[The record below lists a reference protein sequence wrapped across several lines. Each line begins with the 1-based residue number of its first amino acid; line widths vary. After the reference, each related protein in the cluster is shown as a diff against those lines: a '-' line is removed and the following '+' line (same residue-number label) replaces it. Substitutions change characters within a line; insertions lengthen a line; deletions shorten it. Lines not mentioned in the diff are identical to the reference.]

1 MPNRPLSQRDIETLD
16 IEQLKLALA
25 FSVTLVGRR
34 WKARFAQMVKPS
46 GNTNS
51 RMVAL
56 YFLADAPKGLTQAEL
71 SELLSVSPATLTR
84 LLDAMESR
92 GMISRRSLIGDR
104 RAKLVFIEDQGR
116 RDLAELD
123 GAASAMRD
131 HLFAGI
137 SDADLRCSLKV
148 LRQMAARMTADG
160 QVEEGV
166 GGR

>member
-1 MPNRPLSQRDIETLD
+1 ME

-34 WKARFAQMVKPS
+34 WKARFAELVKPS

-92 GMISRRSLIGDR
+92 GMISRRALIGDR
-104 RAKLVFIEDQGR
+104 RAKLVFIEEQGR

-123 GAASAMRD
+123 GAASALRD
-131 HLFAGI
+131 HLFADI
-137 SDADLRCSLKV
+137 PQDDLRAALKV
-148 LRQMAARMTADG
+148 LRQMANRMSADG
-160 QVEEGV
+160 EVTEHFTS
-166 GGR
+166 R

>member
-1 MPNRPLSQRDIETLD
+1 ME

-34 WKARFAQMVKPS
+34 WKARFAEMVKPS

-51 RMVAL
+51 RMAAL

-92 GMISRRSLIGDR
+92 GMISRRALIGDR

-123 GAASAMRD
+123 CAASAMRD
-131 HLFAGI
+131 HLFAGV
-137 SDADLRCSLKV
+137 SETDLRSSLKV
-148 LRQMAARMTADG
+148 LRLMAARMAPDG
-160 QVEEGV
+160 QIKKDA
-166 GGR
+166 GGD